1 MHSMLLLTKP
11 ATQDRLNAAVVE
23 IIGLN
28 VTGSVCIPVG
38 AQMMMM
44 WDAGSTLRYAERRLK
59 QSITL
64 IQDSERGGVY
74 FQVDN
79 KLVCFW
85 SEGVVEIHTLPLLE
99 NSLE

>member
-59 QSITL
+59 QSISL

-79 KLVCFW
+79 KLVCFC
-85 SEGVVEIHTLPLLE
+85 SDGVVEIHTLLENLLE
-99 NSLE
+99 